1 MVNNEQV
8 KQIIQGLGVMT
19 ELWTITYNG
28 FIQQGMSSQ
37 DAIMHTKGFM
47 SVMLGSF
54 INQDSSGE
62 EKQT

>member
-28 FIQQGMSSQ
+28 FIQQGMNSQ